1 MNEIELYHGSDA
13 NFKEFDATY
22 IKHSHYGW
30 GFSFSTD
37 IEMASSCGDNIY
49 TIELP
54 DDAKLFNMDE
64 NDREEEFYQLFV
76 NDIESNGI
84 DEGFIN
90 LGVSTQPGHKFYE
103 RFWAMQANYK
113 KLLGISETDAMK
125 RLTELIKSMG
135 YIGTI
140 HQSVIVLFD
149 KESFVIKNVKK
160 VEESFN
166 FSNAVSKI
174 LKESLSQV
182 AYHFTTLKNYY
193 LMVDS
198 DKIFFSEPYG
208 TDRLINL
215 NYGKGAPYYL
225 STTRVRD
232 GREGFSAG
240 RNVRME
246 LNTDF
251 FNSRFRANPI
261 NFFSKQRNDDRLR
274 DGTNYYEPNK
284 RKTENEDRIYSN
296 VKYITGITR
305 CINRVDILIPIPTD
319 ELKDMVTR
327 NHDYFSMLLDIY
339 ESNMAVKTYV
349 YNDEMQFNL
358 QGKDITEEILN
369 ILSV

>member
-13 NFKEFDATY
+13 NFKEFDAAY

-37 IEMASSCGDNIY
+37 VEMASSCGDNIY

-166 FSNAVSKI
+166 FSNAVSKV

-182 AYHFTTLKNYY
+182 VYHFTSLRKFYQILDSNKIIFSDAYG
-193 LMVDS
+193 VDV
-198 DKIFFSEPYG
+198 D
-208 TDRLINL
+208 IN
-215 NYGKGAPYYL
+215 NKYGKKAPYYL

-232 GREGFSAG
+232 GRFGFSKG
-240 RNVRME
+240 KNVRLE

-251 FNSRFRANPI
+251 FNSRFRANAV
-261 NFFSKQRNDDRLR
+261 NFYGSR
-274 DGTNYYEPNK
+274 DKYLQICGLADGSMRGNRYE
-284 RKTENEDRIYSN
+284 TENEDRIYSD
-296 VKYITGITR
+296 VKEISGVSKMV
-305 CINRVDILIPIPTD
+305 NRVDILIPLQIYD
-319 ELKDMVTR
+319 FEDMVIR
-327 NHDYFSMLLDIY
+327 NRDYYTMFRDIFN
-339 ESNMAVKTYV
+339 SDMASKTFV
-349 YNDEMQFNL
+349 YNDETQFNL
-358 QGKDITEEILN
+358 QGKDITEEVLKW
-369 ILSV
+369 L